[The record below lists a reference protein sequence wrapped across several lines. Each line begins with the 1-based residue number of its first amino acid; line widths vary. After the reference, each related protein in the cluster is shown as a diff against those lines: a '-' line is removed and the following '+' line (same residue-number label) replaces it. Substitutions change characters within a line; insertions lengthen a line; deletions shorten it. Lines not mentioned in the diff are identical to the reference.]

1 MMLSQGKNG
10 RQVPFQEPAAGWTR
24 WSSNSEDGRQLKTLL
39 QNGTIHN
46 GMSAL
51 DVQIYFPQFQVYA
64 PSNFCKNLSRIRRES
79 GVRTAGTPPAVPIP
93 PVTGSGA
100 AVSPIQ
106 QTPPPP
112 PAPVQAPPNPFP
124 NDQHVSFAMPVAAAA
139 SPVPA
144 PALDDEDEMMM
155 LPHLFKV
162 MDNGRY
168 KSATLQ
174 LLCMSA
180 PMKWKIDGNFL
191 VGRYIMSENFTNPL
205 HALGKFKNKD
215 GSPAYP
221 VNHIARVA
229 HEKAVYEK
237 QGEDLCSKINWTMK
251 LDLGMRMSFH
261 TRDGFEKK
269 IIVFS
274 KSGEYHQY
282 INLIEEGALAKQREQ
297 DEEEDAVMP
306 SHISVSGGATIGDE
320 VDNMTTQFST
330 FGGPTDRDDYTFQ
343 TVRSNASFR
352 SASMQS
358 VHSLRSKSSRRSSS
372 DNSRPS
378 LRRTDAN
385 PSPPVRQASSAHSVT
400 PSSGSFAGGPG
411 RNAID
416 AAAAAGAAAGGDEAS
431 TFSIRSRAS
440 KRIRSTPK
448 AAEGAIVAVDPD
460 L

>member
-10 RQVPFQEPAAGWTR
+10 RKVPFQEPSGGWTR

-79 GVRTAGTPPAVPIP
+79 GVRASGAPPAVPIP
-93 PVTGSGA
+93 PVSGGVPA
-100 AVSPIQ
+100 ATAVQ
-106 QTPPPP
+106 MPP

-124 NDQHVSFAMPVAAAA
+124 NESHVSFATAPVAV
-139 SPVPA
+139 SPSPA
-144 PALDDEDEMMM
+144 PAPELEDEDEMMM

-180 PMKWKIDGNFL
+180 PMKWTIDGNFL
-191 VGRYIMSENFTNPL
+191 VGRYIMSENFTNPK
-205 HALGKFKNKD
+205 HALGKFKNQD
-215 GSPAYP
+215 GSPAFP
-221 VNHIARVA
+221 ENHIARVA
-229 HEKAVYEK
+229 HEKAVYEM
-237 QGEDLCSKINWTMK
+237 QGEDLSNKIKWIMK
-251 LDLGMRMSFH
+251 LDLGMKMSFH
-261 TRDGFEKK
+261 MRDGFEKK

-282 INLIEEGALAKQREQ
+282 INLIEAGALAKIKEQ
-297 DEEEDAVMP
+297 SDTETILP
-306 SHISVSGGATIGDE
+306 SHISVSGGATVMDD

-330 FGGPTDRDDYTFQ
+330 FGAGPTGDRDDYTFQ
-343 TVRSNASFR
+343 SVRSNGSFR

-358 VHSLRSKSSRRSSS
+358 VHSLRSRATASPRDSSS
-372 DNSRPS
+372 ASRAS
-378 LRRTDAN
+378 LRRTDVN
-385 PSPPVRQASSAHSVT
+385 PALPVRQQSTSHGSSG
-400 PSSGSFAGGPG
+400 GSFAGGPN
-411 RNAID
+411 RDPID
-416 AAAAAGAAAGGDEAS
+416 AAAAAGAAAAGDEAS
-431 TFSIRSRAS
+431 TFSIRSRAP
-440 KRIRSTPK
+440 KRVRGTPSN
-448 AAEGAIVAVDPD
+448 AIVCVDPD